1 MTATETIALKAMR
14 AARDDNGWH
23 EESLLVDT
31 GAEALMRTGITEETA
46 RAASQI
52 VFNTHFKN
60 YAGIL

>member
-14 AARDDNGWH
+14 AAMANGWH

-31 GAEALMRTGITEETA
+31 GAEALVKEGVAEETA
-46 RAASQI
+46 RAAAQI

-60 YAGIL
+60 WAGVL